1 MARVVYLGGLG
12 RSGTTLVE
20 RLLGQLPSV
29 CALGEIVHLWQRDIR
44 DNERCGCGA
53 RFAACTFWRRVGE
66 QAYGGWHNVDVDRV
80 HTLRNAVER
89 TRFIPRLAAANLPP
103 AQLADV
109 REYAGFYA
117 RVYAAAAEV
126 SGAEVVVDSSKHS
139 ALAHVLRWAE
149 DVDLRVVHVVR
160 DARGVAYSW
169 TKTISR
175 PETDG
180 SDEMT
185 RYSPGRS
192 ALLWNAHNA
201 AFGLLARRGV
211 PVRRI
216 RYEQFLT
223 DPRAAL
229 RELADYAGVPAG
241 EGDLGFLGDG
251 YADLGVGHSAAGN
264 PMRFTVGRLPLRRDD
279 AWVRSLPSN
288 QRRLVGAVCA
298 PMLRAYGYPLNP
310 AEAPQ
315 EA

>member
-1 MARVVYLGGLG
+1 VARVLFLGGLG

-20 RLLGQLPSV
+20 RLLGELPGV
-29 CALGEIVHLWQRDIR
+29 RALGEIVHLWQRDIR
-44 DNERCGCGA
+44 DDERCGCGA
-53 RFAACTFWRRVGE
+53 KFSACSFWKRVGD
-66 QAYGGWHNVDVDRV
+66 AAFGGWRNVDVDRV
-80 HTLRNAVER
+80 HALRDTVER
-89 TRFIPRLAAANLPP
+89 TRHIPRLAAA
-103 AQLADV
+103 QQADDPV
-109 REYAGFYA
+109 REYAGYYA

-126 SGAEVVVDSSKHS
+126 AGARVVVDSSKHS
-139 ALAHVLRWAE
+139 ALAHVLRWAD

-169 TKTISR
+169 TKTVTR

-180 SDEMT
+180 TDEMT

-216 RYEQFLT
+216 RYEQFLA
-223 DPRAAL
+223 DPRTAL
-229 RELADYAGVPAG
+229 RELATYAGLSIADS
-241 EGDLGFLGDG
+241 DLDFLGPG
-251 YADLGVGHSAAGN
+251 RADLSVGHSAAGN

-279 AWVRSLPSN
+279 AWVRGLPSG

-310 AEAPQ
+310 QVVQ

>member
-1 MARVVYLGGLG
+1 MARVLYLGGLG

-20 RLLGQLPSV
+20 RLLGELPSV
-29 CALGEIVHLWQRDIR
+29 RALGEVVHLWQRDILN
-44 DNERCGCGA
+44 DERCGCGA
-53 RFAACTFWRRVGE
+53 RFSACTFWRRVGE
-66 QAYGGWHNVDVDRV
+66 RAFGGWTNVDVARI
-80 HTLRNAVER
+80 HALRAAVER
-89 TRFIPRLAAANLPP
+89 TRHIPRLVAAQQAPP
-103 AQLADV
+103 DV

-117 RVYAAAAEV
+117 RVYAAAADV
-126 SGAEVVVDSSKHS
+126 AGARVVVDSSKHS
-139 ALAHVLRWAE
+139 ALAHVLRWAD

-169 TKTISR
+169 TKTVTR

-180 SDEMT
+180 AAEMT

-216 RYEQFLT
+216 RYEQFLA
-223 DPRAAL
+223 DPRTAL
-229 RELADYAGVPAG
+229 RELATYADIPIAN
-241 EGDLGFLGDG
+241 GDLRFLGDG
-251 YADLGVGHSAAGN
+251 HADLSVGHSAAGN

-279 AWVRSLPSN
+279 AWVRALPSG

-310 AEAPQ
+310 AAVPQ

>member
-20 RLLGQLPSV
+20 RLLGELPGV
-29 CALGEIVHLWQRDIR
+29 VALGETVHLWQRDIL
-44 DNERCGCGA
+44 DNDRCGCGA
-53 RFAACTFWRRVGE
+53 RFSGCTFWKRVG
-66 QAYGGWHNVDVDRV
+66 QSAFGGWGKVDVARV
-80 HTLRNAVER
+80 HALRHAVER
-89 TRFIPRLAAANLPP
+89 TRHIPRLATAGASP
-103 AQLADV
+103 AV
-109 REYAGFYA
+109 REYAGFYS

-126 SGAEVVVDSSKHS
+126 AGADVVVDSSKHS
-139 ALAHVLRWAE
+139 ALAHVLRFA
-149 DVDLRVVHVVR
+149 DDIDLRVVHVVR

-169 TKTISR
+169 TKTITR

-180 SDEMT
+180 ADDMT

-211 PVRRI
+211 PVHRI
-216 RYEQFLT
+216 RYEEFLT

-229 RELADYAGVPAG
+229 TRLADFAGLTLSA
-241 EGDLGFLGDG
+241 DSLDFLRPD
-251 YADLGVGHSAAGN
+251 YADLRVGHSAAGN
-264 PMRFTVGRLPLRRDD
+264 PMRFAVGRLLLRRDD
-279 AWVRSLPSN
+279 AWVRSLPVG

-310 AEAPQ
+310 AAQQ